1 MKWQFWLTS
10 LGAAGLL
17 ISCSSSP
24 DRNQAQAP
32 TPSGSPTQQTNSA
45 GTPPTFA
52 NPVVKSAPL
61 TQVPVVP
68 GLLTA
73 TNPKNRLPVVATGR
87 RDPFASVSKGSI
99 LLTSQ
104 KRSAST
110 TARSQAP
117 GNPQALPASVAP
129 LPALP
134 LPAVPVAGPA
144 TPLPPGNL
152 PALPST
158 PNLSTPSVA
167 SVTATP
173 TGLAEAILITGAVQV
188 RGKWNLI
195 VKEPNSDTSRYVS
208 QGERLAN
215 GRVLVKKII
224 AGVGG
229 EPRVV
234 LQQNG
239 IEVTK
244 YIGSAAG
251 PLALNQ

>member
-10 LGAAGLL
+10 LGTASLL
-17 ISCSSSP
+17 FSCASSP
-24 DRNQAQAP
+24 DRDQAQAP
-32 TPSGSPTQQTNSA
+32 NPPGAPTQQTTSA
-45 GTPPTFA
+45 GTTPTFA

-73 TNPKNRLPVVATGR
+73 TNPKTRLPVVATGR
-87 RDPFASVSKGSI
+87 RDPFASVSKGPI
-99 LLTSQ
+99 LLTAQ
-104 KRSAST
+104 KKSAPTGS
-110 TARSQAP
+110 RSQVP

-129 LPALP
+129 LPTLP
-134 LPAVPVAGPA
+134 LPAVPTSGSV
-144 TPLPPGNL
+144 TSLPPSNL
-152 PALPST
+152 PALPTT
-158 PNLSTPSVA
+158 PNLSGPSVA

-195 VKEPNSDTSRYVS
+195 VKEPNSETSRYVS

-215 GRVLVKKII
+215 GKVLVKKII

-244 YIGSAAG
+244 YIGSATG